1 MKIKPIQFILTAV
14 VLLVIDAI
22 YLKFIGGPFYSLAV
36 KKIQGSEIKFRMYS
50 AFIVYII
57 LITGLYYFVIGPN
70 KTYKEGAFFG
80 LAVYGVFDFTNHAIL
95 DNYSLPLAIMDT
107 VWGSILCG
115 TTTFIITTIF

>member
-95 DNYSLPLAIMDT
+95 DNYSLPLAMMDT
-107 VWGSILCG
+107 IWGMVLCG

>member
-1 MKIKPIQFILTAV
+1 MKIKPIEFIVTAV
-14 VLLVIDAI
+14 LLLAIDAI

-80 LAVYGVFDFTNHAIL
+80 LVIYGVFDFTNHAIL
-95 DNYSLPLAIMDT
+95 DNYSLSLAMMDT
-107 VWGSILCG
+107 IWGMVLCG
-115 TTTFIITTIF
+115 TTTFIMTKIF

>member
-1 MKIKPIQFILTAV
+1 MKIKPIEFIATAV
-14 VLLVIDAI
+14 VLLAIDAI

-70 KTYKEGAFFG
+70 RTAKEGAFFG
-80 LAVYGVFDFTNHAIL
+80 LVVYGVFDFTNHAIL